1 MAKKSATKK
10 VAKKKELP
18 DNDVAEI
25 YVMIGDMGH
34 SIQSWRWPGIKNQYT
49 FAWDPVLRRHIIKF
63 DDVSSYEAAR
73 EDLVH
78 NSGGKMLGRQGFQ
91 VMIVTSK
98 MKKDLD
104 AQRERRDE
112 RLNQARIAQ
121 IQASQD
127 ADKTIKKANDALEQ
141 VRKKIGAAT
150 NAPEQMNKLKLKATS
165 LK

>member
-1 MAKKSATKK
+1 
-10 VAKKKELP
+10 
-18 DNDVAEI
+18 
-25 YVMIGDMGH
+25 
-34 SIQSWRWPGIKNQYT
+34 
-49 FAWDPVLRRHIIKF
+49 
-63 DDVSSYEAAR
+63 
-73 EDLVH
+73 
-78 NSGGKMLGRQGFQ
+78 MLGRQGFQ

-150 NAPEQMNKLKLKATS
+150 NAPEQINKLKLKATS